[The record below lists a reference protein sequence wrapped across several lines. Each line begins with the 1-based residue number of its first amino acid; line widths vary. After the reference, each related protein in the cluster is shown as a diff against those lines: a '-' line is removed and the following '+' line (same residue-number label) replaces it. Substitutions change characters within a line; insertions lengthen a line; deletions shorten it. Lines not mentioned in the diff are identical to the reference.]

1 MPKSLGGAHY
11 LVTFIDDH
19 SRRIWAYTLKTK
31 YQVLDV
37 FKHFHASVERQTGR
51 KLKCIRTDNGGE
63 YIGEFDAYCK
73 KHGIRHQLTPPK
85 TP

>member
-1 MPKSLGGAHY
+1 MKP
-11 LVTFIDDH
+11 F
-19 SRRIWAYTLKTK
+19 LKK
-31 YQVLDV
+31 KKLNLFQQDV
-37 FKHFHASVERQTGR
+37 FKNFHASVERQTGR

-85 TP
+85 TPQLMA